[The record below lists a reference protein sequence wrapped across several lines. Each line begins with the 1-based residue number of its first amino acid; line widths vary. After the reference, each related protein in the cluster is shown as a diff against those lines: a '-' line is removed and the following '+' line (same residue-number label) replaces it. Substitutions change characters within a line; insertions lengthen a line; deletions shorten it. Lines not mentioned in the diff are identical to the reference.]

1 MENELEKLIVRLV
14 GDPTLYIKALSQA
27 AQETT
32 KASGQ
37 IESSLRRIEQSMAQ
51 NMGRA
56 SQNVVNSLKQGT
68 DSVQAFTGQVKAFG
82 QALTGALAFAGIG
95 NGLRDIL
102 GLFDKYETTM
112 ILPSNSTRGS
122 LTTFP
127 RSPLREIL
135 PRWVCCAWPQ
145 LMAKQG
151 MPPNS

>member
-95 NGLRDIL
+95 NGLRAKRISN
-102 GLFDKYETTM
+102 GSHTVATFVPK
-112 ILPSNSTRGS
+112 LPYLS
-122 LTTFP
+122 
-127 RSPLREIL
+127 
-135 PRWVCCAWPQ
+135 CCIRKAC
-145 LMAKQG
+145 
-151 MPPNS
+151 